1 METIFKRVHSSKD
14 LAISSATIAVGI
26 GLYFANAALGVL
38 IAFCGLLMLLFYKA
52 ACKREGD
59 DTIFERRALE
69 LPVSRR
75 EALKGFLEGKDVE
88 PDLGGIAEGAI
99 IRMEVFYNA
108 DASVAYAQLYDFVN
122 YSYVPATVL
131 VELHGERADKLIK
144 NLKTAI

>member
-1 METIFKRVHSSKD
+1 MEIIFKRVHSGKD

-38 IAFCGLLMLLFYKA
+38 IASCGLLMLLFYKA

-59 DTIFERRALE
+59 DILLERSALE

-88 PDLGGIAEGAI
+88 PDLGGIAEGVI
-99 IRMEVFYNA
+99 IRMEMFYNA
-108 DASVAYAQLYDFVN
+108 DASLAYVQLFDFVN
-122 YSYVPATVL
+122 YSYVPATGL
-131 VELHGERADKLIK
+131 VELRGERADKLIK
-144 NLKTAI
+144 TLKTAI